1 MSYYFHVN
9 LSCFHINIYIG
20 VRTYEVVAFWLA
32 LFISQFVR
40 LLIII
45 NGHAYLQPARS
56 SLLSPL
62 RPPCPGLFLPFL
74 ASFFT
79 FQHQLQQ
86 DIMLDLISNVWPVKY
101 MGFITIWFWGSV
113 DQKDIWRPYFVV
125 PCMQT
130 WAPRVLGNVKLTSM
144 GKVDMFSTG
153 SLQVES

>member
-86 DIMLDLISNVWPVKY
+86 DNFRFNKQRVAGEVH
-101 MGFITIWFWGSV
+101 GFHASHFDSGPGIGTV
-113 DQKDIWRPYFVV
+113 DQKDIWRPYLILSCHATCALPPSGVGKR
-125 PCMQT
+125 QT
-130 WAPRVLGNVKLTSM
+130 DFNVK
-144 GKVDMFSTG
+144 GGHV
-153 SLQVES
+153 